1 MPTLGRHRSDWRDGP
16 WESFCRRKAYI
27 LQKLIAPG
35 RVLERLVKDAR
46 RVGVDTYVI
55 PGGSGLFLRAKSSL
69 DDFRSLASDIDGEV
83 FQ

>member
-1 MPTLGRHRSDWRDGP
+1 MPAIGRHRSDWRDGP

-35 RVLERLVKDAR
+35 RVLERLVVDAR
-46 RVGVDTYVI
+46 RVGVDTYEI
-55 PGGSGLFLRAKSSL
+55 RGGSALFLRAKAAL
-69 DDFRSLASDIDGEV
+69 EDFRSLAADVEGKK